1 MKTFSPYISII
12 LDEEDFEAEQICRIN
27 KFAEVKTGVF
37 GNCFIPSLVI

>member
-27 KFAEVKTGVF
+27 KFAEVRLEF
-37 GNCFIPSLVI
+37 SAIASYHL